1 MAAPQVKTVTDL
13 LPADVQLRGQV
24 SEILEDIH
32 PRLADRT
39 TPIPSIFKTGGAQE
53 LLQRLTAV
61 ESILS
66 AADDYETTLQKLQAQ
81 IDEAEHTRDTVLAEL
96 FEQIRPIEKS
106 YQQIQLFFENAKG
119 DPKKAQDPI
128 ELWVYD
134 TDPGAIKDIHSV
146 TISSVENFVKAQNAD
161 FDFRNDIC
169 NIVVPGFLPQP
180 VREKFEETAH
190 AYNALLI
197 GDIKDEPT
205 YKAVENQYREGGN
218 YYFLKRA
225 EEKASCDVITVG
237 YLKVRDAHW
246 FEKKIQNADD
256 LYVPPS
262 VTFAGAFVRSD
273 STGGLAQG
281 PVGTKFGQIKGP
293 AKARIEPL
301 ITEMTQLS
309 MKRQLIP
316 IIRDGNGRLC
326 FYGCRSQA
334 DDPEGVLKF
343 FTAYRILRSI
353 GKRCTSMMTEVAGTP
368 LTRDFMEQSIEQPI
382 QTMLEKEKQKG
393 NIISYTFSV
402 DKSESKRMMGI
413 CDVKV
418 EVRPTGMLET
428 VNLSVEVP
436 KFKPEPGK

>member
-1 MAAPQVKTVTDL
+1 MSAPQTKTVTDL

-24 SEILEDIH
+24 GEILEDLH
-32 PRLADRT
+32 PRLADRSSD
-39 TPIPSIFKTGGAQE
+39 IHSIFNTGGAQE
-53 LLQRLTAV
+53 LLERLTAV
-61 ESILS
+61 EAILS
-66 AADDYETTLQKLQAQ
+66 SADDYETTLQKLQAQ
-81 IDEAEHTRDTVLAEL
+81 IQEAENTRDTVLAEL
-96 FEQIRPIEKS
+96 FEKIRPVEKS

-128 ELWVYD
+128 ELFIYD

-146 TISSVENFVKAQNAD
+146 TIAAVDNFVKTQNDD

-180 VREKFEETAH
+180 VREKFEDTAH

-205 YKAVENQYREGGN
+205 FKAVESQYREGGN

-246 FEKKIQNADD
+246 FEKKVQNADD

-281 PVGTKFGQIKGP
+281 PVGTRFGQIKGP
-293 AKARIEPL
+293 AKARFEPL

-334 DDPEGVLKF
+334 DDPDGVLKF

-353 GKRCTSMMTEVAGTP
+353 GKRCTSMLTEVAGTP
-368 LTRDFMEQSIEQPI
+368 LTRDFMETGIEQPI
-382 QTMLEKEKQKG
+382 HNMLEKEKQKG
-393 NIISYTFSV
+393 NISSYTLKV
-402 DKSESKRMMGI
+402 DKEEKKRMMGI
-413 CDVKV
+413 CDVSV
-418 EVRPTGMLET
+418 QVVPVGMLET

-436 KFKPEPGK
+436 QFPPPK